1 MRLGKLRGATSK
13 DAMPIGP
20 FRTSTQPVNLRDLDR
35 FEAGDEVTPETLVEK
50 RLIKNTRTDVK
61 LLGVGEVTKKLTVRV
76 HAISASAREK
86 IEGAGGTVELL
97 REPKVK
103 KVRHRKAKPV
113 AAEEPEAAAEEQT
126 DAEATAAEEQPA
138 PRRRKRPKGRRTRCS
153 AWLANAWRVPELRR
167 RLLFTAGVL
176 AVYRLGSWVPAPG
189 VDQAAIQQFFSSGGG
204 STGAL
209 SLLNLFSGS
218 ALSRFSLFALG
229 IMPYVTAS
237 IIFQVLGGGH
247 PVPRAP
253 AEGGRGRLRQDHAVH
268 ALPRPSRSRRRSRR
282 ATRSSS
288 STQQVLTNVNSRPAD
303 HHHRHAH
310 RRHRAPHVDGRADH
324 EARHRQRHLAPDLR
338 LDPRLRTVRD
348 QRLAQRRNSGRLFFP
363 IIALAIVVSV
373 VFVMEGQR
381 RIPVQY
387 ARRQLGN
394 RQTTGGSTYMPLSVV
409 MAGVIP
415 IIFAA
420 AVLAVPQTVGSFKVA
435 WSNWIT
441 QNFNYTSWKY
451 LLVEAILIMLMTYF
465 YTSVVFNP
473 VEQADNL
480 RKYNGYIPGIRPG
493 PPTAA
498 YFDRVLNRL
507 TFPGALFLAAVAVA
521 PSVFI
526 QQFHF
531 NQATYRALGGTSVL
545 IVVGVALQTM
555 RQMESQMVMRHY
567 EGFLR

>member
-1 MRLGKLRGATSK
+1 MLS
-13 DAMPIGP
+13 
-20 FRTSTQPVNLRDLDR
+20 
-35 FEAGDEVTPETLVEK
+35 
-50 RLIKNTRTDVK
+50 
-61 LLGVGEVTKKLTVRV
+61 
-76 HAISASAREK
+76 
-86 IEGAGGTVELL
+86 
-97 REPKVK
+97 
-103 KVRHRKAKPV
+103 
-113 AAEEPEAAAEEQT
+113 
-126 DAEATAAEEQPA
+126 
-138 PRRRKRPKGRRTRCS
+138 
-153 AWLANAWRVPELRR
+153 WLANAWRVPELRR

-189 VDQAAIQQFFSSGGG
+189 VDQKTIEQFFSTGGG

-237 IIFQVLGGGH
+237 IIFQVLGAV
-247 PVPRAP
+247 VPSLERLQK
-253 AEGGRGRLRQDHAVH
+253 EGEAGYAKITQWTRYLTVGLAAAQSAGYAFLFKHEK
-268 ALPRPSRSRRRSRR
+268 AL
-282 ATRSSS
+282 A
-288 STQQVLTNVNSRPAD
+288 NVNSGRLIIIILTLTGGTALLMWMGEQITK
-303 HHHRHAH
+303 RGIGNGISLLIFASFLAY
-310 RRHRAPHVDGRADH
+310 AP
-324 EARHRQRHLAPDLR
+324 
-338 LDPRLRTVRD
+338 
-348 QRLAQRRNSGRLFFP
+348 SGISGWINGGTSARLFFP
-363 IIALAIVVSV
+363 IVALAIVVSV

-420 AVLAVPQTVGSFKVA
+420 AVLAVPQTVGSFKVT
-435 WSNWIT
+435 WSNWLIN
-441 QNFNYTSWKY
+441 NFNYNGWKY
-451 LLVEAILIMLMTYF
+451 LLAEAILIMLMTYF

-526 QQFHF
+526 AHFHF